1 MKLMDYIEAHA
12 LLEKYKIKSIES
24 RYISNSGEAIKFSD
38 GKPIVMKALS
48 DKALHKTKS
57 GLVALNIN
65 GENQIKKTF
74 ESLKEKAAKYKPY
87 KMIIQKMIQHN
98 SENKEI
104 IVGGRE
110 DPQFGKLVL
119 IGLGGIYVEAFKDF
133 SLRVCPISK
142 NDAEAMIGELK
153 SKDIIAKTEEEKK
166 MLEEILLKTSSMLVN
181 NDIKELDLNPI
192 ILHDGTYHAV
202 DIRILK

>member
-1 MKLMDYIEAHA
+1 MKLMDYNEAHT

-38 GKPIVMKALS
+38 GKPIVMKVLS

-74 ESLKEKAAKYKPY
+74 ESLKAKAEKYKPY
-87 KMIIQKMIQHN
+87 KMIIQKMILHN

-133 SLRVCPISK
+133 SLRVCPINK
-142 NDAEAMIGELK
+142 NDAEAMIEELK
-153 SKDIIAKTEEEKK
+153 SKDIIAKTDEEKK
-166 MLEEILLKTSSMLVN
+166 MLEEILLKASSMLVN